1 MGFYIR
7 LGMPL
12 SLTSGEIQRHLEAK
26 QVLNRSLTNSQDF
39 LCGYVHF
46 TGYLLLIS
54 AVRAARDGPAFN
66 LESPYVNQLLYVPCY
81 AFSSLP
87 ITNTLNYVVHVG
99 VVSNDFGLLRVLLLR
114 HFGRFP
120 QCYCCNGSQRSFA
133 KSDSL
138 YDLSVW
144 LFPGIHVSP

>member
-12 SLTSGEIQRHLEAK
+12 SLMSGEIQRYLEAK
-26 QVLNRSLTNSQDF
+26 QVLNGSPTNSQDF

-66 LESPYVNQLLYVPCY
+66 LESPYVDQFLYV
-81 AFSSLP
+81 A
-87 ITNTLNYVVHVG
+87 V
-99 VVSNDFGLLRVLLLR
+99 LRFQLSPY
-114 HFGRFP
+114 H
-120 QCYCCNGSQRSFA
+120 QHSQ
-133 KSDSL
+133 
-138 YDLSVW
+138 
-144 LFPGIHVSP
+144 